1 MEKHLKII
9 NSWLKDTAK
18 KNLNTCSLGSLYSQ
32 LLDEGYSCSDIEKLF
47 GVPKNKIPKAIA
59 NHRKLIREDE
69 SKNQDFEIVS
79 SWIRANSQFQFR
91 RRDLGFLYNE
101 FKKKGYSL
109 SRIGRLFG
117 VSKQAVHCA
126 TKRIDAFLETEAMLK
141 EVS

>member
-101 FKKKGYSL
+101 FKKKGYSF